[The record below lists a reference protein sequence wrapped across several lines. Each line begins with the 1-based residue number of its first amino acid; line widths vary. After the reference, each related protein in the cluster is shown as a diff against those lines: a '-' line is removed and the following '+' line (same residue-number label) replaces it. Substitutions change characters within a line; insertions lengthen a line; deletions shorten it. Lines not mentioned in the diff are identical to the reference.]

1 MCEEAVPTW
10 PDAPNQNLIIIQI
23 IESDLLPPPALFLL
37 CFQQTSVL
45 LICPSVF
52 VIALQAKESKK
63 SQLVALPN
71 VMTREI
77 LRAEVSTDLVSAFS
91 GNFPYAKGVCSSI
104 LSQEEGE
111 GERVGRPG
119 LVRKGNSRHI
129 NTAARPSN

>member
-23 IESDLLPPPALFLL
+23 IESDLLLPSRASLFLL

-71 VMTREI
+71 IMTREI

-91 GNFPYAKGVCSSI
+91 GNFPYAKGVCN
-104 LSQEEGE
+104 
-111 GERVGRPG
+111 RPYFHRRSG
-119 LVRKGNSRHI
+119 SAGVS
-129 NTAARPSN
+129 T